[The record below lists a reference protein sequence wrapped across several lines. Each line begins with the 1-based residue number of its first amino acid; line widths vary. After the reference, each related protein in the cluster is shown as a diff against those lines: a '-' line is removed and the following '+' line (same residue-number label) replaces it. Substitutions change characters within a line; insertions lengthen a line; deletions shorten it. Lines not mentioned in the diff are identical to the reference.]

1 MQNKNKN
8 VEFKHK
14 LGWATSQNIFVSRKI
29 YKKDIFIMTSVSLS
43 LSAMFPMP
51 MVTKSLNFFIYSVKT
66 AHISFLPKN
75 FCLTVEN

>member
-43 LSAMFPMP
+43 LRAMFPMP
-51 MVTKSLNFFIYSVKT
+51 MVTKSQNFFIYSVKT
-66 AHISFLPKN
+66 ADMSFLPKK

>member
-14 LGWATSQNIFVSRKI
+14 LRWATSQNIFVSRKI
-29 YKKDIFIMTSVSLS
+29 YKKDIFIITSVSLS

-66 AHISFLPKN
+66 AHISFLPKK

>member
-51 MVTKSLNFFIYSVKT
+51 MVTKSLNFFTYSVKT
-66 AHISFLPKN
+66 AHISFLPKKI
-75 FCLTVEN
+75 CLTVEN

>member
-51 MVTKSLNFFIYSVKT
+51 MVTKSQNFFIYSVKT
-66 AHISFLPKN
+66 ADMSFLPKK

>member
-1 MQNKNKN
+1 MQKKNKN

-43 LSAMFPMP
+43 LSLSAMFPMP
-51 MVTKSLNFFIYSVKT
+51 MVTKSQNFFIYSVKT
-66 AHISFLPKN
+66 ADVIFAKKILFN
-75 FCLTVEN
+75 N

>member
-1 MQNKNKN
+1 MQKKQN

-43 LSAMFPMP
+43 LRAMFPMP
-51 MVTKSLNFFIYSVKT
+51 MVTKSQNFFIYSVKT
-66 AHISFLPKN
+66 TDMSFLPKN
-75 FCLTVEN
+75 FV

>member
-51 MVTKSLNFFIYSVKT
+51 MVTKSFNFLYIFSKDSTHFIFAKKILFNS
-66 AHISFLPKN
+66 
-75 FCLTVEN
+75 